1 MIRGVVVAI
10 AVLLTVAACGT
21 DATPTREMTTVGF
34 VFVGARDD
42 LGYNQVAWEGSE
54 SLARAF
60 PDVEV
65 LRVENV
71 PETDAATKAFED
83 LIDRGA
89 TILFATS
96 FGYLDAAYEVAGE
109 HPEVTVL
116 HQGGVEP
123 EPGLDNFGTF
133 FGAHSEAM
141 YLAGVVAG
149 ATTAT
154 EKLGFVAAFPI
165 PATYSN
171 VNAFTLGAQ
180 SVNPRVTTE
189 VRFTGDWCAPDLQDE
204 LAGGLLEAGAD
215 VLAQHQDCTRTILE
229 LAEEAGA
236 WSVGYH
242 ADGSE
247 VAPRGWLLG
256 AVWVWDDLYIDLVD
270 EVLAHT
276 FVTSPYNGDFRGT
289 FAGGDSPFIVTEPGP
304 AVSEAARA
312 ALEEARSRLVRGGS
326 AFMGPI
332 VDREATLRVPSGE
345 ALDAHDLDS
354 MDWFV
359 AGVTGDVPD

>member
-1 MIRGVVVAI
+1 MNRGVVAAVVPLLLASCGNDVAP
-10 AVLLTVAACGT
+10 A
-21 DATPTREMTTVGF
+21 REMTTVGF

-42 LGYNQVAWEGSE
+42 LGYNQAAWEGSE

-60 PDVEV
+60 PNVEV
-65 LRVENV
+65 LRMENV
-71 PETDAATKAFED
+71 PETDAATEAFD
-83 LIDRGA
+83 ALIDRGA

-96 FGYLDAAYEVAGE
+96 FGYLDAAYEVARE

-123 EPGLDNFGTF
+123 QPGLDNFGTF

-141 YLAGVVAG
+141 YLSGVVAG
-149 ATTAT
+149 STTT
-154 EKLGFVAAFPI
+154 TGRLGFVAAFPI

-180 SVNPRVTTE
+180 SVNPEVTTE
-189 VRFTGDWCAPDLQDE
+189 VRFTSDWCAPEVQRE
-204 LAGGLLEAGAD
+204 LARELLQAGVD

-229 LAEEAGA
+229 VAEEAGA

-247 VAPRGWLLG
+247 VAARGWLLG
-256 AVWVWDDLYIDLVD
+256 AVWAWDDLYI
-270 EVLAHT
+270 EVVERVLGRSFAA
-276 FVTSPYNGDFRGT
+276 SPYNGDFRGT
-289 FAGGDSPFIVTEPGP
+289 FASGDSPFIVTEPGP
-304 AVSEAARA
+304 AVSEAGRA
-312 ALEEARSRLVRGGS
+312 ALEAARGRLLRGDP
-326 AFMGPI
+326 AFVGPI
-332 VDREATLRVPSGE
+332 VDRGGTLRVPPGE
-345 ALDAHDLDS
+345 ALDVRALDA

-359 AGVTGDVPD
+359 VGVAGDVPE